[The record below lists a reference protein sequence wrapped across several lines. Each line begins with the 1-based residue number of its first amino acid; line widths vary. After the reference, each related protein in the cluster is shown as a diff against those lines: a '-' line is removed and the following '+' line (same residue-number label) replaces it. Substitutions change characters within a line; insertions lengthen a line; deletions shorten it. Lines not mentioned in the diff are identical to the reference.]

1 MRCAITLICSVWH
14 TTALQPKSVLR
25 VEVPLDATVGALR
38 NAVNGALP
46 RGYVIEE
53 HDVVPKPFAHYVEDD
68 PECFRGPADGWR
80 LAEVFFDELA
90 AEPLEAVRCRATAPL
105 GPPRAVAVL
114 FPGERAVTQRDFVG
128 ADAAFLEAA
137 ATLRGY
143 APRAALAGDERARRD
158 AWVVLPLAALE
169 AKLRSGQLARADV
182 GAVCGFGA
190 LPASPSAVDASDGSR
205 AGTAGETAA
214 LVFCGA
220 LSLEAALEL
229 VDARH
234 GALKGVSAKAVSVV
248 GDADVEDAR
257 PDLRGLEPRRVN
269 VQRPCRGGPLRA
281 GRDPRCTEV
290 RAGPSPRDR
299 EPSPQRKSPQRAR
312 TPAAVGVQR
321 EPIVCLLYTSPSP
334 RDRG

>member
-1 MRCAITLICSVWH
+1 MSIAVELTDRH
-14 TTALQPKSVLR
+14 RNELR

-68 PECFRGPADGWR
+68 PECFRGPA
-80 LAEVFFDELA
+80 DELA

-158 AWVVLPLAALE
+158 AWVVLPLAALDDGE
-169 AKLRSGQLARADV
+169 TSLSA
-182 GAVCGFGA
+182 GF
-190 LPASPSAVDASDGSR
+190 D
-205 AGTAGETAA
+205 GTAAA
-214 LVFCGA
+214 G
-220 LSLEAALEL
+220 
-229 VDARH
+229 
-234 GALKGVSAKAVSVV
+234 
-248 GDADVEDAR
+248 
-257 PDLRGLEPRRVN
+257 LRGL
-269 VQRPCRGGPLRA
+269 
-281 GRDPRCTEV
+281 
-290 RAGPSPRDR
+290 
-299 EPSPQRKSPQRAR
+299 
-312 TPAAVGVQR
+312 
-321 EPIVCLLYTSPSP
+321 
-334 RDRG
+334 

>member
-1 MRCAITLICSVWH
+1 MSIAVELTDRH
-14 TTALQPKSVLR
+14 RNELR

-143 APRAALAGDERARRD
+143 APGALVAGQRGATRGSCCRWRRSRRSCAPVNWPGPTWARSAALARCRRPRAPSTRVTGLAQAPRARRRRSCS
-158 AWVVLPLAALE
+158 AA
-169 AKLRSGQLARADV
+169 
-182 GAVCGFGA
+182 
-190 LPASPSAVDASDGSR
+190 P
-205 AGTAGETAA
+205 
-214 LVFCGA
+214 
-220 LSLEAALEL
+220 
-229 VDARH
+229 
-234 GALKGVSAKAVSVV
+234 
-248 GDADVEDAR
+248 
-257 PDLRGLEPRRVN
+257 
-269 VQRPCRGGPLRA
+269 
-281 GRDPRCTEV
+281 
-290 RAGPSPRDR
+290 
-299 EPSPQRKSPQRAR
+299 
-312 TPAAVGVQR
+312 
-321 EPIVCLLYTSPSP
+321 
-334 RDRG
+334 